1 MTREQRRAEEESYR
15 KWTGAYRPYDLIKEA
30 TIAIGVVLALTIV
43 LSILFSSPDDPAI
56 TMKSWAR
63 AAPVDFATVAT
74 SELDGTSVTAG
85 YGPPYNDN
93 GPAQQILFIK
103 PANWFGVTHPI
114 NTEQDFVV
122 KPLRLL
128 TGMSAVQSALDTWQ
142 SASAKQQTAWS
153 TAYTSALGKATANA
167 AGSISVPAGS
177 YGPVSTIIAALLS
190 DAQSGGLDGA
200 LLSNGGTQGFYQTD
214 YTKILMFLADDNGA
228 GGYFS
233 AVAAKEHLLGQ
244 PQWGMMNETDS
255 FPGQVWLWL
264 YAFWYQIKPF
274 STSVNADLLVMVVM
288 TVLSI
293 LLIAIP
299 VLPIVKDIPRKIPI
313 YKLIWRDH
321 YRSLQ

>member
-15 KWTGAYRPYDLIKEA
+15 KWTGASRPYDLIKEA
-30 TIAIGVVLALTIV
+30 TFAILGVILLTVI
-43 LSILFSSPDDPAI
+43 LSLLFSSPDDPAI

-63 AAPVDFATVAT
+63 NAPVDFATVAT
-74 SELDGTSVTAG
+74 SELDGTSVTAT
-85 YGPPYNDN
+85 YGPPYNN
-93 GPAQQILFIK
+93 GTAQHILFIK
-103 PANWFGVTHPI
+103 PAAWIGVTHPI
-114 NTEQDFVV
+114 NAEQDFVV

-128 TGMSAVQSALDTWQ
+128 TSMSAVQAALDTWQ
-142 SASAKQQTAWS
+142 TASAKQQTAWS
-153 TAYTSALGKATANA
+153 TAYTNALGKATANA
-167 AGSISVPAGS
+167 DGSISVPAGD
-177 YGPVSTIIAALLS
+177 YGPVATIVGALVS

-200 LLSNGGTQGFYQTD
+200 LLTNRSEGIYQTD
-214 YTKILMFLADDNGA
+214 YTKILMFLQDDNGD
-228 GGYFS
+228 GGYFN
-233 AVAAKEHLLGQ
+233 AVAARQHLLGS

-274 STSVNADLLVMVVM
+274 STSLNADLLVMVVM
-288 TVLSI
+288 TVLSV

-321 YRSLQ
+321 YRSLR

>member
-1 MTREQRRAEEESYR
+1 MTREQRHAEEESYR
-15 KWTGAYRPYDLIKEA
+15 KWTGAYKPYDLIKEA
-30 TIAIGVVLALTIV
+30 TIAVVGVLLLTIV
-43 LSILFSSPDDPAI
+43 LTVLFSSPDDPAI

-63 AAPVDFATVAT
+63 NAPVDFATIAT
-74 SELDGTSVTAG
+74 SELDGTSVTAN

-93 GPAQQILFIK
+93 GNAQQILFIK

-128 TGMSAVQSALDTWQ
+128 TSTPTVQTALDTWL
-142 SASAKQQTAWS
+142 SGSTKQQTAWS
-153 TAYTSALGKATANA
+153 TAYTNALGKATGTA
-167 AGSISVPAGS
+167 SSLTVPAGN
-177 YGPVSTIIAALLS
+177 YGPVSTIIGALTT

-200 LLSNGGTQGFYQTD
+200 LLTNGSQGFYQTD
-214 YTKILMFLADDNGA
+214 YTKILMFLTDDNGD
-228 GGYFS
+228 GGFFN
-233 AVAAKEHLLGQ
+233 AAAAKQHLLGN

-274 STSVNADLLVMVVM
+274 DSSVNADLLVMVVM
-288 TVLSI
+288 TVLSLGLI
-293 LLIAIP
+293 LVP
-299 VLPIVKDIPRKIPI
+299 VLPGIKDLPRKIPI

-321 YRSLQ
+321 YRSLE